1 MALRILIRLAEGDTL
16 ESHHVELATQL
27 VERASTAPPARR

>member
-1 MALRILIRLAEGDTL
+1 MALRILLRLADGDTL

-27 VERASTAPPARR
+27 VARASTAPPNAR